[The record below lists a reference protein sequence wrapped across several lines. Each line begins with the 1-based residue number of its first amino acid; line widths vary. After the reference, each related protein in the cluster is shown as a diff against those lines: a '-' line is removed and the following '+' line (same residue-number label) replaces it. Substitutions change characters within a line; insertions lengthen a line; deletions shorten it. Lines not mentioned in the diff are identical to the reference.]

1 MKMKS
6 VASACGAIVAP
17 IVTLAAIAA
26 IVCSGA
32 TALCREPTMNSK
44 SAVINESASAGTSLS
59 QVESAVIAKT
69 NAARARSGL
78 PPLAADGQLM
88 SGARTHARWMAQN
101 RNLSHGSGVAEN
113 IGMGQTSASE
123 AVTSWMQSSGHRANI
138 LDGGHTRIGVAM
150 AHSPNGTAYW
160 CQQFR

>member
-1 MKMKS
+1 MSNMQAMVVRGS
-6 VASACGAIVAP
+6 RWLAVLGLVCGGLPAFGREPVMI
-17 IVTLAAIAA
+17 
-26 IVCSGA
+26 SGA
-32 TALCREPTMNSK
+32 AVQDTA
-44 SAVINESASAGTSLS
+44 GLS

-88 SGARTHARWMAQN
+88 NGARNHARWMARN
-101 RNLSHGSGVAEN
+101 RNLSHGSGVTEN

-123 AVTSWMQSSGHRANI
+123 AVSSWMQSSGHRANI
-138 LDGGHTRIGVAM
+138 LGGGHTRIGVAM
-150 AHSPNGTAYW
+150 VHSADGTAYW

>member
-1 MKMKS
+1 MMTDKRT
-6 VASACGAIVAP
+6 VFVRGCRL
-17 IVTLAAIAA
+17 LAVLGLVFRGDLA
-26 IVCSGA
+26 V
-32 TALCREPTMNSK
+32 CREPVMIGEAT
-44 SAVINESASAGTSLS
+44 VQAGAGLS

-69 NAARARSGL
+69 NAARARNGL

-88 SGARTHARWMAQN
+88 NGARNHARWMASS
-101 RNLSHGSGVAEN
+101 RNLTHGRGVAEN

-123 AVTSWMQSSGHRANI
+123 AVSSWMQSNGHRANI

-150 AHSPNGTAYW
+150 AHSPDGTAYW

>member
-1 MKMKS
+1 MTDKKAVFAWGCRWLAVLGLVCCGD
-6 VASACGAIVAP
+6 VAV
-17 IVTLAAIAA
+17 
-26 IVCSGA
+26 
-32 TALCREPTMNSK
+32 CREPMMISGP
-44 SAVINESASAGTSLS
+44 AVADGIGLS

-88 SGARTHARWMAQN
+88 NGARNQARWMARN

-123 AVTSWMQSSGHRANI
+123 AVSSWMQSSGHRANI
-138 LDGGHTRIGVAM
+138 LGGGYTRIGVAL
-150 AHSPNGTAYW
+150 AHSADGTAYW

>member
-6 VASACGAIVAP
+6 VASACGTIVAL
-17 IVTLAAIAA
+17 VA

-32 TALCREPTMNSK
+32 TALCREPAMTGSV
-44 SAVINESASAGTSLS
+44 SGAGSSGTSLS

>member
-6 VASACGAIVAP
+6 VASACGTIVAL
-17 IVTLAAIAA
+17 VA

-32 TALCREPTMNSK
+32 TALCREPTMTGSV
-44 SAVINESASAGTSLS
+44 SGAGSSETSLS
-59 QVESAVIAKT
+59 QVESTVIAKT

-88 SGARTHARWMAQN
+88 NGARTHARWMAQN

-123 AVTSWMQSSGHRANI
+123 AVASWMQSSGHRANI

>member
-1 MKMKS
+1 MQMKS
-6 VASACGAIVAP
+6 VAPACGT
-17 IVTLAAIAA
+17 IVTLVA

-32 TALCREPTMNSK
+32 TALCREPATTAMAPK
-44 SAVINESASAGTSLS
+44 TPVISGPASAGTSLS

-101 RNLSHGSGVAEN
+101 RNLSHGRGVAEN

-150 AHSPNGTAYW
+150 AHSPDGTAYW

>member
-1 MKMKS
+1 MTHTHA
-6 VASACGAIVAP
+6 VATRCRTVLAVLALSCGG
-17 IVTLAAIAA
+17 VTA
-26 IVCSGA
+26 V
-32 TALCREPTMNSK
+32 CREPVMISD
-44 SAVINESASAGTSLS
+44 AASPAAGLS

-88 SGARTHARWMAQN
+88 NGARNHARWMAHN
-101 RNLSHGSGVAEN
+101 RNLSHGRGVAEN

-150 AHSPNGTAYW
+150 AHSSDGTADG

>member
-6 VASACGAIVAP
+6 VASACGTIVAP
-17 IVTLAAIAA
+17 IVTLGALA
-26 IVCSGA
+26 CSGT
-32 TALCREPTMNSK
+32 TALCREPAMTSKNSM
-44 SAVINESASAGTSLS
+44 INEAASAGTSLS

-78 PPLAADGQLM
+78 QPLAADGQLM

-138 LDGGHTRIGVAM
+138 LGSGYTRIGVAM

>member
-1 MKMKS
+1 MSNMQAMVVRGS
-6 VASACGAIVAP
+6 RWLAVMGLVCGVLPAFGREPVMI
-17 IVTLAAIAA
+17 
-26 IVCSGA
+26 SGA
-32 TALCREPTMNSK
+32 
-44 SAVINESASAGTSLS
+44 AVQDNAGLS

-88 SGARTHARWMAQN
+88 NGARNQARWMARN
-101 RNLSHGSGVAEN
+101 RNLSHGSGVTEN

-123 AVTSWMQSSGHRANI
+123 AVSSWMQSSGHRANI
-138 LDGGHTRIGVAM
+138 LGGGHTRIGVAM
-150 AHSPNGTAYW
+150 VHSADGTAYW

>member
-1 MKMKS
+1 MIS
-6 VASACGAIVAP
+6 EAASPGA
-17 IVTLAAIAA
+17 
-26 IVCSGA
+26 G
-32 TALCREPTMNSK
+32 
-44 SAVINESASAGTSLS
+44 LS

-78 PPLAADGQLM
+78 PPLAADGLLM
-88 SGARTHARWMAQN
+88 NGARNQARWMAHN
-101 RNLSHGSGVAEN
+101 RSLTHGRGVAEN

-123 AVTSWMQSSGHRANI
+123 AVTSWMNSSGHRANI

-150 AHSPNGTAYW
+150 AHSADGTAYW

>member
-1 MKMKS
+1 MSNMQAMVVRGS
-6 VASACGAIVAP
+6 RWLAVMGLVCGVLPAFGREPVMI
-17 IVTLAAIAA
+17 
-26 IVCSGA
+26 SGA
-32 TALCREPTMNSK
+32 TVQDN
-44 SAVINESASAGTSLS
+44 AGLS

-88 SGARTHARWMAQN
+88 NGARNHARWMARN
-101 RNLSHGSGVAEN
+101 RNLSHGSGVTEN

-123 AVTSWMQSSGHRANI
+123 AVSSWMQSSGHRANI
-138 LDGGHTRIGVAM
+138 LGGGHTRIGVAM
-150 AHSPNGTAYW
+150 VHSADGTAYW

>member
-1 MKMKS
+1 MQMQS
-6 VASACGAIVAP
+6 LATRYGRIVAM
-17 IVTLAAIAA
+17 VAMAF
-26 IVCSGA
+26 SGA
-32 TALCREPTMNSK
+32 TALCREPAMNPMMSGP
-44 SAVINESASAGTSLS
+44 ASAGTSLS
-59 QVESAVIAKT
+59 QVESAVIART

-88 SGARTHARWMAQN
+88 NGARNHARWMARN
-101 RNLSHGSGVAEN
+101 RNLSHGSGVTEN

-138 LDGGHTRIGVAM
+138 MDGGHTRIGVAM
-150 AHSPNGTAYW
+150 AHSPDGTAYW